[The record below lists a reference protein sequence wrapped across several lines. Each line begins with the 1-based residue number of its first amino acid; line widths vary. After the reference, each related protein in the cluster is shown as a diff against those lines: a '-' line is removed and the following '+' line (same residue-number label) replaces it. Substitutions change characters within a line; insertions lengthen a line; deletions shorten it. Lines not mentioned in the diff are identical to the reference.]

1 MPTVTSHG
9 IRVAFTLAILTRV
22 ADPMTDDAPNRALSA
37 TIRKVSDRFTALSPE
52 IRGCAIIGPGG
63 LTRGSG
69 DEADWIEAAALLKA
83 ADTAAGAPATHT
95 HVATEEGEVYAIR
108 QGDLA
113 MVAVTD
119 RFTLASLVLADMR
132 AALREAARAA
142 QPTSAQVA

>member
-1 MPTVTSHG
+1 MSHG
-9 IRVAFTLAILTRV
+9 ILVAFTLAILTRV
-22 ADPMTDDAPNRALSA
+22 ADPMTDEAPNRALSA

-63 LTRGSG
+63 FTRDPSG
-69 DEADWIEAAALLKA
+69 DEADWIEAAAALLKA
-83 ADTAAGAPATHT
+83 ADTAAGAPATHA